1 MQFTDSIRVLFS
13 QKYPSR
19 AIVLVARANDIR
31 MFLFMVKVIK
41 ELRQGGYVM
50 DFVEKFNEDK
60 KKAEVNKKHQGK
72 GNPDRKLPN
81 KQHSTNK

>member
-1 MQFTDSIRVLFS
+1 
-13 QKYPSR
+13 
-19 AIVLVARANDIR
+19 
-31 MFLFMVKVIK
+31 
-41 ELRQGGYVM
+41 M

-60 KKAEVNKKHQGK
+60 KKAEENRKQGK